1 MAEAA
6 ASDSYLVAAID
17 FGTSFSGYAYSFKN
31 DPLRIHINV
40 WNAGSENLL
49 SYKSPTCIL
58 LNPSKKFDSFGFDAE
73 NKYVTL
79 AEKDSHHDWMLFQ
92 KFKMTIHTKVSVN
105 HLNTKGSILCGV
117 LVLRYYIIG
126 LCIK

>member
-6 ASDSYLVAAID
+6 VSDSYLLVAAID

-31 DPLRIHINV
+31 DPLKIHTNLV
-40 WNAGSENLL
+40 WNAGSEKLL
-49 SYKSPTCIL
+49 SHKTPTCIL

-73 NKYVTL
+73 NKYTTL

-92 KFKMTIHTKVSVN
+92 RFKMTIHTKVRVN
-105 HLNTKGSILCGV
+105 HLKQRV
-117 LVLRYYIIG
+117 AYYVSF
-126 LCIK
+126 